1 MSGIQTM
8 TVKTGATMAPT
19 GGTDLVFAP
28 DGVSIQNGVHLTV
41 PATAAYKDRQTAT
54 VKFRPPSLG
63 SDGAYTKDKKSVSY
77 SVPKTLAS
85 GVVVYNTIRIEREVH
100 PEFTAAEALD
110 LNVIGAQIL
119 CDSEAATFWSAGSL
133 A

>member
-28 DGVSIQNGVHLTV
+28 DGISIQNGVHLTV

-54 VKFRPPSLG
+54 VKYRAPSLG

-77 SVPKTLAS
+77 SVPYTLAS
-85 GVVVYNTIRIEREVH
+85 GKVVYNTIRIEREVH
-100 PEFTAAEALD
+100 PEFSAAGALD
-110 LNVIGAQIL
+110 LNVVGAQFL
-119 CDSEAATFWSAGSL
+119 SDSEAATFWSAGSL
-133 A
+133 S

>member
-28 DGVSIQNGVHLTV
+28 DGVTVQNGVHLNV
-41 PATAAYKDRQTAT
+41 PATTDYRVRQTAT
-54 VKFRPPSLG
+54 VKYRQPSLG
-63 SDGAYTKDKKSVSY
+63 SDGVYTKDKKSVSY
-77 SVPKTLAS
+77 SVPLVLAS
-85 GVVVYNTIRIEREVH
+85 GKTVFNTIRIEREVH
-100 PEFTAAEALD
+100 PEASAALALD
-110 LNVIGAQIL
+110 LNVIGAQFL
-119 CDSEAATFWSAGSL
+119 SDSEAASFWSAGAL